1 MAQATTPVARP
12 TSIEEVFRYLHDQI
26 LDLRLKP
33 RDHISKAETAVKF
46 SVSRQP
52 VRDVFS
58 QLAWRIYHGF
68 MQLLHASWLTMRII
82 LKAPTFKMCL
92 TDLTVWALART
103 YGKG

>member
-33 RDHISKAETAVKF
+33 SDHISEAETAVKF

-58 QLAWRIYHGF
+58 QLAWRVYHGF
-68 MQLLHASWLTMRII
+68 MQLLQASWFATRII
-82 LKAPTFKMCL
+82 LKAPTCKMCL
-92 TDLTVWALART
+92 TDLTVWTLART

>member
-12 TSIEEVFRYLHDQI
+12 TSVEEVFRYLPDQI

-33 RDHISKAETAVKF
+33 SDHISEAETAAKF

-52 VRDVFS
+52 VHDVFS

-68 MQLLHASWLTMRII
+68 MQLLQASWLAMRII

-92 TDLTVWALART
+92 TVWTVWALSLIHI
-103 YGKG
+103 

>member
-1 MAQATTPVARP
+1 MAQATTQVARP
-12 TSIEEVFRYLHDQI
+12 TSVEEVFRYLHDQI

-33 RDHISKAETAVKF
+33 RDHISEAETAVKF

-58 QLAWRIYHGF
+58 QLAWRVYRGF
-68 MQLLHASWLTMRII
+68 MQLLQASWLSTRII